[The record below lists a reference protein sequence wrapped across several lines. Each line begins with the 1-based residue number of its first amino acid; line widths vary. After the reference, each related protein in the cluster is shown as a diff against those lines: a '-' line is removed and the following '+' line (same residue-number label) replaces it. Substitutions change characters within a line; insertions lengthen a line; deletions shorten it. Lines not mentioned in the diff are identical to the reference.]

1 MSAQLLRQ
9 TLLQLIM
16 LFLVSGVNAQ
26 SLVDAA
32 EVSVPKYALV
42 IGNRDYRSYPGVS
55 PAVNDADLIAK
66 QLRALHFDVIVRT
79 NAGYDDI
86 VREVQDLKKR
96 AEQSASQDVRPV
108 AVVYFSGHGFVL
120 SGRQFIAGV
129 DAGKTRA
136 KDPTYESAAI
146 EFMIDQLAEE
156 SALIGLLDACRSDL
170 ALDRKMA
177 VNAAVPD
184 DPSDGQAS
192 SDVGLGSFRRPV
204 VPKPREYLFGFANKF
219 GVPVAS
225 GNNGDPNSPYT
236 KTLSHFLGDDENIIE
251 QLESVQDEMQRVMP
265 SFHPDVSLDMSRAIF
280 LNYSDAVL
288 ARMREDWKEAT
299 RAPSDASMRKFVKKY
314 GNSPLTYRALQWLRQ
329 SESTSK

>member
-1 MSAQLLRQ
+1 MSGHLLRQ

-16 LFLVSGVNAQ
+16 LFLASGVNAQ
-26 SLVDAA
+26 SLVNAA

-79 NAGYDDI
+79 NASYDDI
-86 VREVQDLKKR
+86 VKEVQDLKKR

-108 AVVYFSGHGFVL
+108 VVVYFSGHGFVL
-120 SGRQFIAGV
+120 SGRQFIAGI
-129 DAGKTRA
+129 DAGQTRA

-177 VNAAVPD
+177 VYAAVPE
-184 DPSDGQAS
+184 DPIDGQGS
-192 SDVGLGSFRRPV
+192 SEVGLGSFRRPA
-204 VPKPREYLFGFANKF
+204 PKPREYLFGFANKF

-236 KTLSHFLGDDENIIE
+236 KTLSHFLGSDETIVE
-251 QLESVQDEMQRVMP
+251 QLQSVQDEMQRLMP
-265 SFHPDVSLDMSRAIF
+265 NFHPDVTLDMSRAIF

-288 ARMREDWKEAT
+288 ARMREDWKETT
-299 RAPSDASMRKFVKKY
+299 RVPSEASMRKFVKKY

-329 SESTSK
+329 SESTSN